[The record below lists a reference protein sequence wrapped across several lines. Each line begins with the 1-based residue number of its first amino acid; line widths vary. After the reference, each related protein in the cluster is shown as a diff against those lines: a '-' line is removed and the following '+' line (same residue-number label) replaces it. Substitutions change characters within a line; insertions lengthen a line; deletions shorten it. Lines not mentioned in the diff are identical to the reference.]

1 MQGHTL
7 FEGHPMA
14 RTSTDQRPRTP
25 FLSRPGVRRL
35 TPFVLI
41 TAIALVFIFENRTS
55 VKIRLLIPEVTM
67 PLWGALLIAW
77 GLGMLACAFT
87 VRRHRNWHARRPSA

>member
-1 MQGHTL
+1 
-7 FEGHPMA
+7 MA
-14 RTSTDQRPRTP
+14 RTGTDHTDQKPHTP

-41 TAIALVFIFENRTS
+41 TAVALVFIFENQASTE
-55 VKIRLLIPEVTM
+55 IRLLIPKVTM

-77 GLGMLACAFT
+77 GLGMLACAFA
-87 VRRHRNWHARRPSA
+87 VRRRRDRHTKRPGA

>member
-1 MQGHTL
+1 
-7 FEGHPMA
+7 MA
-14 RTSTDQRPRTP
+14 QTSTDHKAHTP

-35 TPFVLI
+35 APFVLI

-77 GLGMLACAFT
+77 GLGMLACLLT
-87 VRRHRNWHARRPSA
+87 LRRRRPKGRDRRPK

>member
-1 MQGHTL
+1 MTQT
-7 FEGHPMA
+7 
-14 RTSTDQRPRTP
+14 TTDTRHRS

-35 TPFVLI
+35 LPFALI

-55 VKIRLLIPEVTM
+55 VEIRLLVPMVTM

-77 GLGMLACAFT
+77 ALGILACVFT
-87 VRRHRNWHARRPSA
+87 ARRRSNRHSERPR

>member
-1 MQGHTL
+1 
-7 FEGHPMA
+7 MA
-14 RTSTDQRPRTP
+14 RTSTDKTHGS

-35 TPFVLI
+35 IPFALI

-55 VKIRLLIPEVTM
+55 VEIRLLIPMVTM

-77 GLGMLACAFT
+77 GLGILACLFT
-87 VRRHRNWHARRPSA
+87 VRRRSTRHSQRPE

>member
-1 MQGHTL
+1 
-7 FEGHPMA
+7 MA
-14 RTSTDQRPRTP
+14 RTGTDPQPHTP

-41 TAIALVFIFENRTS
+41 TAIALVFIFENRAH
-55 VKIRLLIPEVTM
+55 VEIRLLVPKVTM

-87 VRRHRNWHARRPSA
+87 VRRRQDRYAGRHADRHAKRPHA

>member
-1 MQGHTL
+1 
-7 FEGHPMA
+7 MA
-14 RTSTDQRPRTP
+14 GTSTDHKAHTP

-35 TPFVLI
+35 IPFAVI
-41 TAIALVFIFENRTS
+41 TAIALVFIFQNRTS
-55 VKIRLLIPEVTM
+55 VEIRLLVPEVTM

-87 VRRHRNWHARRPSA
+87 VRRRPKRHSRQPR